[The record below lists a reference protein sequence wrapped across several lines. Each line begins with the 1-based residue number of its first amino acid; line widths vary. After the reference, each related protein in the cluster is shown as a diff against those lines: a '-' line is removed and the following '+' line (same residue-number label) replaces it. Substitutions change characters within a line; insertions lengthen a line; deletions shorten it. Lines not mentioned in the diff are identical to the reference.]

1 MSANSCSDQM
11 ARLLDNGIRADDEW
25 SPLRAVIVG
34 KACYSRFPNEPFHMI
49 KATMPPE
56 HHQQFTTG
64 GAFPS
69 EIVRL
74 AEQEL
79 DCFVS
84 ILRKEGVL
92 VYRPNEVD
100 WSKVDGY
107 TAAMPRD
114 GLMVV
119 GSTIIEACF
128 AWRCRNRE
136 IELAFGSLLRDLA
149 EDERVTVVRAP
160 WKPHPDTIYDGVDTD
175 DQLHAWAINN
185 SRPAFDAADFLR
197 FGNTLLGQLSNVTN
211 LEGLSYLRR
220 AVPDEYTVEIL
231 DITDPH
237 AMHIDA
243 TILPLR
249 EGLLVYNP
257 TRVTEEAL
265 RRHGVLAS
273 WELHAYPFVPR
284 KTDWPPLYM
293 TSPWLVLNLLSLDGK
308 RVMVEAEEE
317 ELADWL
323 ETLGMEPIRCPFRNV
338 NSLGGS
344 FHCATVDLIRDD
356 RQDQ

>member
-1 MSANSCSDQM
+1 M
-11 ARLLDNGIRADDEW
+11 ARLRDNSTHADNEW

-34 KACYSRFPNEPFHMI
+34 KAGYSRFPNEPLHMI

-56 HHQQFTTG
+56 HHQHFTSDR
-64 GAFPS
+64 AFPS

-84 ILRKEGVL
+84 ILRREGIL
-92 VYRPNEVD
+92 VYRPKDVD
-100 WSKVDGY
+100 WGKVGGY

-114 GLMVV
+114 GLIVV

-128 AWRCRNRE
+128 AWRSRSRE
-136 IELAFGSLLRDLA
+136 IELAFGSLLQDLG
-149 EDERVTVVRAP
+149 EDKRVAVVRAP
-160 WKPHPDTIYDGVDTD
+160 KNPYPDTIYDGVGTEGHP
-175 DQLHAWAINN
+175 HAWAINN

-197 FGNTLLGQLSNVTN
+197 FGKTLLGQLSNVTN

-243 TILPLR
+243 TLLPLR

-257 TRVTEEAL
+257 ARVTEEAL
-265 RRHGVLAS
+265 RRHRVLAS
-273 WELHAYPFVPR
+273 WELHAYPFSPR
-284 KTDWPPLYM
+284 KPIWPPLYM
-293 TSPWLVLNLLSLDGK
+293 TSPWIVLNLLSLDGK
-308 RVMVEAEEE
+308 RVIVEAQED

-344 FHCATVDLIRDD
+344 FHCATVDLVRDD
-356 RQDQ
+356 FQDR

>member
-1 MSANSCSDQM
+1 MS
-11 ARLLDNGIRADDEW
+11 RLLDNSLHADNEW

-34 KACYSRFPNEPFHMI
+34 KAGYSRFPNDPLHMI

-56 HHQQFTTG
+56 HHQQFTSDR
-64 GAFPS
+64 AFPP

-79 DCFVS
+79 NCFVS
-84 ILRKEGVL
+84 ILRRERVL
-92 VYRPNEVD
+92 VYRPKDMD
-100 WSKVDGY
+100 WGKVGGY

-114 GLMVV
+114 GLIYDHRGLFCMEITQ
-119 GSTIIEACF
+119 SRDRACV
-128 AWRCRNRE
+128 WKP
-136 IELAFGSLLRDLA
+136 LQGLA
-149 EDERVTVVRAP
+149 EDKRVTVVRAP
-160 WKPHPDTIYDGVDTD
+160 KTPCPDTIYDGVGTEG
-175 DQLHAWAINN
+175 QPHTCAINN

-197 FGNTLLGQLSNVTN
+197 FGKTLLGQLSNVTN

-220 AVPDEYTVEIL
+220 AVPDEYTVKIL

-243 TILPLR
+243 TLLPLR
-249 EGLLVYNP
+249 DGLLVYNP
-257 TRVTEEAL
+257 ARVTEEAL
-265 RRHGVLAS
+265 KRHSVLAS
-273 WELHAYPFVPR
+273 WELHAYPFSPR
-284 KTDWPPLYM
+284 ETVGPPLYM
-293 TSPWLVLNLLSLDGK
+293 TSPWIVLNLLSLDGK
-308 RVMVEAEEE
+308 RVIVEAQED

-344 FHCATVDLIRDD
+344 FHCATVDLVRHDCQD
-356 RQDQ
+356 R

>member
-1 MSANSCSDQM
+1 MS
-11 ARLLDNGIRADDEW
+11 RLLDNSVYADNEW

-34 KACYSRFPNEPFHMI
+34 KAGYSRFPNEPFHMI
-49 KATMPPE
+49 QATMPPE
-56 HHQQFTTG
+56 HQHHFTSG
-64 GAFPS
+64 RAFPS

-79 DCFVS
+79 DNFVS
-84 ILRKEGVL
+84 ILQREGVL
-92 VYRPNEVD
+92 VYRPNDVD
-100 WSKVDGY
+100 WATVEGY

-114 GLMVV
+114 GLIVV

-128 AWRCRNRE
+128 AWRSRNRE
-136 IELAFGSLLRDLA
+136 IELAYGSLLEDLA
-149 EDERVTVVRAP
+149 EDTRVTVLRAP
-160 WKPHPDTIYDGVDTD
+160 KKPYPDTIYDGVGTD
-175 DQLHAWAINN
+175 DQVQAWAINN

-197 FGNTLLGQLSNVTN
+197 FGKTLLGQLSNVTN
-211 LEGLSYLRR
+211 LEGVSYLRR
-220 AVPDEYTVEIL
+220 AVPDGYSVEML

-243 TILPLR
+243 TLLPLR

-265 RRHGVLAS
+265 RRHRVLAS
-273 WELHAYPFVPR
+273 WELHAYPFTP
-284 KTDWPPLYM
+284 KETSWPPLYM
-293 TSPWLVLNLLSLDGK
+293 TSPWIVLNLLSLDEK
-308 RVMVEAEEE
+308 RVVVEEQED

-323 ETLGMEPIRCPFRNV
+323 ETLGMEPIRCPFRHV

-344 FHCATVDLIRDD
+344 FHCATIDLVRDGK
-356 RQDQ
+356 